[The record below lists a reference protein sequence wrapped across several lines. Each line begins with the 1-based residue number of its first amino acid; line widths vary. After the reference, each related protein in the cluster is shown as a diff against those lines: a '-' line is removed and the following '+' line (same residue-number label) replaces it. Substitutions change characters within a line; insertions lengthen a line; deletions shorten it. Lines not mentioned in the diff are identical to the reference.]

1 MCKQADARRPVYLRG
16 GVVMA
21 WMAGTGIFV
30 MLMVLNG
37 WGAAQA
43 ESQELSA
50 VSRQDTQAEFL
61 SACTIL
67 PEVFPAPVLSQS
79 SVSPVRGGELRL
91 QPTIEDYFDAPEIN
105 STLWISGYSNDG
117 YPDVPSPQSIGG
129 VLRLDA
135 NYLRAQQPFGAEMPV
150 RFFEASARFV
160 TSPYPVAYADIGFYR
175 SMPPLRAMTE
185 TSSIR
190 LFVGQTVIES
200 ELPGHMYV
208 RSKDGLFSPSAPPT
222 KDAIDTLVGN
232 WGESQAEQM
241 AALDQFHTY
250 AIHWDQS
257 ETNYL
262 IDGSPIITTPLGLSK
277 PTPHAGISTLPTY
290 VFLYSQDPTFFGG
303 GRSPLLV
310 DWVRAG
316 AYPAQGSYT
325 SCIQDAGEAV
335 NWSRITLS
343 ASVPAESGVV
353 VESRTSQDGMAWS
366 DWNATSAVA
375 SGVTVLSM
383 TNPSGR
389 YFQYRVIFSTMNPA
403 ITPEVEMVESGYF
416 GAQVVQVTPAATFI
430 TPGDVFSFQAT
441 VLDANGEKMVAYPTP
456 VAWSVVNGGGT
467 IDSKGQFTAGFT
479 PGNFVDTVMAAIPGL
494 KPGNAT
500 VTVGNAPLATVQVCC
515 EGKEGVPL
523 LLSAAVEPNPEHPP
537 LYFQWDLNNNGE
549 YNDATGATV
558 EYTFPQE
565 GDYPVAVLVTNSLG
579 FTNTARTSV
588 TVLNVAPQITAVNT
602 NSPVAPGAEVTVEV
616 LATDVP
622 GDLLLYSFDW
632 NDDGEFD
639 VIAQPSNRALRVF
652 DAIGE
657 HNIRVRVQDDGG
669 GEALATVAVRVE
681 QHRVFMPLTLR
692 QIE

>member
-1 MCKQADARRPVYLRG
+1 MCKQADARRRVYLRG

-21 WMAGTGIFV
+21 WIAGTGILV
-30 MLMVLNG
+30 MLTVLNG

-43 ESQELSA
+43 ESQGTSA
-50 VSRQDTQAEFL
+50 VFRQDTRAEFL

-67 PEVFPAPVLSQS
+67 PEFFPAPVLSQS
-79 SVSPVRGGELRL
+79 SVSPVKGGELRL
-91 QPTIEDYFDAPEIN
+91 RPTIEDYFEAPEIN
-105 STLWISGYSNDG
+105 SALWISGYSNDA
-117 YPDVPSPQSIGG
+117 YPNVPSPQSIDG

-150 RFFEASARFV
+150 RFFESSTRFV
-160 TSPYPVAYADIGFYR
+160 TAPYPVAYADIGFYR
-175 SMPPLRAMTE
+175 SMPPLRAVTE

-190 LFVGQTVIES
+190 LFVGQTVVDS
-200 ELPGHMYV
+200 GLPGHMYV
-208 RSKDGLFSPSAPPT
+208 RSKDGLFSPNDPPT
-222 KDAIDTLVGN
+222 QGSIDTVVGN

-250 AIHWDQS
+250 AIHWDES
-257 ETNYL
+257 ETDYL

-325 SCIQDAGEAV
+325 SCVQDAGEAV
-335 NWSRITLS
+335 NWSRVALS
-343 ASVPAESGVV
+343 ASIPAQSGVV
-353 VESRTSQDGMAWS
+353 VESRTSQDGVAWS

-389 YFQYRVIFSTMNPA
+389 YFQYRVIFSTANPTV
-403 ITPEVEMVESGYF
+403 TPEVETVESAYF
-416 GAQVVQVTPAATFI
+416 GAQTVQILPATTFI
-430 TPGDVFSFQAT
+430 APGDVFPFHAN

-467 IDSKGQFTAGFT
+467 IDSNGQFTAGFT
-479 PGNFVDTVMAAIPGL
+479 SGNFVDTVVAAIPGVQQ
-494 KPGNAT
+494 GIAT
-500 VTVGNAPLATVQVCC
+500 VTVGNAPIVTLQVCC
-515 EGKEGVPL
+515 NEAKEGIPVV
-523 LLSAAVEPNPEHPP
+523 LSAAVEPNPEHPP

-558 EYTFPQE
+558 EYSFPQE

-588 TVLNVAPQITAVNT
+588 TVLNVAPLITSVNT
-602 NSPVAPGAEVTVEV
+602 NTPVKLGEEVIVDV
-616 LATDVP
+616 MAVDVP
-622 GDLLLYSFDW
+622 ADLLFYSFDW
-632 NDDGEFD
+632 NDDGKFD
-639 VIAQPSNRALRVF
+639 VIDQPSNRALSSF
-652 DAIGE
+652 ATSGE
-657 HNIRVRVQDDGG
+657 HRIRVRVRDDGG
-669 GEALATVAVRVE
+669 GEALDAVVVRVE
-681 QHRVFMPLTLR
+681 SYMVFMPLTLR
-692 QIE
+692 